1 VAGEIACG
9 SIRNRGE
16 VLRLLGQLP
25 QAPRATDGEVLELLE
40 RRKLMG
46 QGLGIVDVRLL
57 ASAMLGGDV
66 VLWTAD
72 RRLAEVGRALGIA
85 V

>member
-1 VAGEIACG
+1 
-9 SIRNRGE
+9 
-16 VLRLLGQLP
+16 
-25 QAPRATDGEVLELLE
+25 VLELLE